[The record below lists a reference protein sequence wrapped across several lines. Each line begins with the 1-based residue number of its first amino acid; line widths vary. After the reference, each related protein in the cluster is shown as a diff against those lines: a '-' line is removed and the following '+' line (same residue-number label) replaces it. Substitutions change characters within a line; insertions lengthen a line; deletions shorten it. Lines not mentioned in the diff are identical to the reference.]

1 MVLKTGIIGMGTMGR
16 VRKKVIDRHP
26 GFQLVAISDI
36 NEQVAEEFPDL
47 FFTNEWE
54 ELLEQDIDV
63 VFVCTYNKVIPKI
76 VITALNKNIHVF
88 AEKPPGRTIEDVLG
102 MKKVKDTHPDLILK
116 FGFNHRFHS
125 SIMEAKAIVDSKIYG
140 NIVCARGVY
149 GKAGGLSFTESW
161 RSDKDIA
168 GGGILLDQGIH
179 MLDLLRFFMGE
190 FTEVK
195 SFVENLV
202 WDEIDLEDNA
212 FAIMKTADNKVAMMQ
227 SSATQWKHKFILEL
241 MFEKGYIVI
250 DGLLTGS
257 RSYGEERIVFA
268 KRQFEDEGV
277 LGKPK
282 EEEIHFD
289 EDHSWEYELKEF
301 YDSVTGRITHFN
313 GDIND
318 ALSTMKLVYTI
329 YEKAAEN

>member
-1 MVLKTGIIGMGTMGR
+1 MALRTGIIGMGTMGR
-16 VRKKVIDRHP
+16 VRKREIDKHP

-36 NEQVAEEFPDL
+36 NEQVSDEFPDI
-47 FFTNEWE
+47 FFCTNWE
-54 ELLEQDIDV
+54 DMLKQKLDV
-63 VFVCTYNKVIPKI
+63 IFVCTYNKAIPRI
-76 VITALNKNIHVF
+76 VITALNKGIHVF
-88 AEKPPGRTIEDVLG
+88 AEKPPGRTVSDVLE
-102 MKKVKDTHPDLILK
+102 MKKVKNKHPDLILK

-125 SIMEAKAIVDSKIYG
+125 SILEAKAILDSKIYG
-140 NIVCARGVY
+140 DIVCARGVY
-149 GKAGGLSFTESW
+149 GKSGGLSFAECW
-161 RSDKDIA
+161 RSDKEIA

-190 FTEVK
+190 FTQVK

-202 WDEIDLEDNA
+202 WGEIDLEDNA
-212 FAIMKTADNKVAMMQ
+212 FAIMKTAENKVAMMQ
-227 SSATQWKHKFILEL
+227 SSATQWKHKFLLEL
-241 MFEKGYIVI
+241 IFEKGYIVV

-268 KRQFEDEGV
+268 KRQFEDEGI

-301 YDSVTGRITHFN
+301 YKAVIGKDTHIN
-313 GDIND
+313 GDIDD
-318 ALSTMKLVYTI
+318 ALATMKLVYTI
-329 YEKAAEN
+329 YENAMNK

>member
-76 VITALNKNIHVF
+76 VITALNKKIHVF

>member
-16 VRKKVIDRHP
+16 LRKRIAEKHP
-26 GFQLVAISDI
+26 GFQVVAISDI
-36 NEQVAEEFPDL
+36 NEQIAEEFPNL
-47 FFTNEWE
+47 FFTNKWE
-54 ELLEQDIDV
+54 ELLKQDLDV

-76 VITALNKNIHVF
+76 VISALNRGIHVF
-88 AEKPPGRTIEDVLG
+88 AEKPPGRTVEDVLE
-102 MKKVKDTHPDLILK
+102 MKMVKELHSELILK

-149 GKAGGLSFTESW
+149 GKAGGLGFAECW

-179 MLDLLRFFMGE
+179 MLDLLRYFMGE
-190 FTEVK
+190 FTQVK

-202 WDEIDLEDNA
+202 WNEINMEDNA
-212 FAIMKTADNKVAMMQ
+212 FAIMKTAENKVAMVQ
-227 SSATQWKHKFILEL
+227 SSATQWKHKFLLEI
-241 MFEKGYIVI
+241 MFERGYVVI

-301 YDSVTGRITHFN
+301 YECIKGKITHMN
-313 GDIND
+313 GDIDD
-318 ALSTMKLVYTI
+318 ALATMQLVYTI
-329 YEKAAEN
+329 YESASKE

>member
-1 MVLKTGIIGMGTMGR
+1 MVLRTGIIGMGTMGR
-16 VRKKVIDRHP
+16 LRKRIADKHP
-26 GFQLVAISDI
+26 DFQVVAICDI
-36 NEQVAEEFPDL
+36 NDHVAEEFPDVY
-47 FFTNEWE
+47 FTNAWE
-54 ELLEQDIDV
+54 ELLKQDLDV
-63 VFVCTYNKVIPKI
+63 VFVCTYNKMIPKI
-76 VITALNKNIHVF
+76 VITAINRGIHVF
-88 AEKPPGRTIEDVLG
+88 AEKPPGRTVEDVLQ
-102 MKKVKDTHPDLILK
+102 MKKVKDAHPEVVLK

-125 SIMEAKAIVDSKIYG
+125 SIMEAKAIADSKIYG
-140 NIVCARGVY
+140 DIVCARGVY
-149 GKAGGLSFTESW
+149 GKAGGLGFAECW
-161 RSDKDIA
+161 RSDQDIA

-179 MLDLLRFFMGE
+179 MLDLLRYFMGE

-202 WDEIDLEDNA
+202 WHEISMEDNA
-212 FAIMKTADNKVAMMQ
+212 FAIMKTADNKVAMVQ
-227 SSATQWKHKFILEL
+227 SSATQWRHKFLLEI
-241 MFEKGYIVI
+241 MFERGYIVI

-268 KRQFEDEGV
+268 KRQFEDEGT

-301 YDSVTGRITHFN
+301 CDCIKGKIAYMN

-318 ALSTMKLVYTI
+318 ALATMQLVYTI
-329 YEKAAEN
+329 YENASKE

>member
-16 VRKKVIDRHP
+16 LRKRIAEKHP
-26 GFQLVAISDI
+26 GFQVIAISDI
-36 NEQVAEEFPDL
+36 NEQVAEEFPNI
-47 FFTNEWE
+47 FFTTKWE
-54 ELLEQDIDV
+54 ELLRQDLDV

-76 VITALNKNIHVF
+76 VISALNKGIHVF
-88 AEKPPGRTIEDVLG
+88 AEKPPGRTVEDVWE
-102 MKKVKDTHPDLILK
+102 MKKVKELHPELILK

-125 SIMEAKAIVDSKIYG
+125 SIMEAKAIADSKIYG
-140 NIVCARGVY
+140 DIVCARGVY
-149 GKAGGLSFTESW
+149 GKAGGLSFAECW
-161 RSDKDIA
+161 RSNKDIA

-179 MLDLLRFFMGE
+179 MLDLLRYFMGE
-190 FTEVK
+190 FTQVK

-202 WDEIDLEDNA
+202 WNEINMEDNA
-212 FAIMKTADNKVAMMQ
+212 FAIMKTAENKVAMVQ
-227 SSATQWKHKFILEL
+227 SSATQWKHKFLLEI
-241 MFEKGYIVI
+241 MFERGYVVI

-289 EDHSWEYELKEF
+289 VDHSWEYELKEF
-301 YDSVTGRITHFN
+301 YDCISGKISHMN
-313 GDIND
+313 GDIDD
-318 ALSTMKLVYTI
+318 ALATMQLVYAI
-329 YEKAAEN
+329 YESASKE

>member
-1 MVLKTGIIGMGTMGR
+1 MVLKAGIVGMGTMGR
-16 VRKKVIDRHP
+16 LRKRIADKHP
-26 GFQLVAISDI
+26 NFQVVAISDI
-36 NEQVAEEFPDL
+36 NERVADEFPDL
-47 FFTNEWE
+47 FFTSDWE
-54 ELLEQDIDV
+54 ELLKQDIDV
-63 VFVCTYNKVIPKI
+63 VFVCTYNKVIPRI
-76 VITALNKNIHVF
+76 VITALNRGIHVF
-88 AEKPPGRTIEDVLG
+88 AEKPPGRSVADVLE
-102 MKKVKDTHPDLILK
+102 MKKVKDMHPELVLK
-116 FGFNHRFHS
+116 FGFNHRFHP
-125 SIMEAKAIVDSKIYG
+125 SIMEAKAIADSKIYG
-140 NIVCARGVY
+140 DIVCARGVY
-149 GKAGGLSFTESW
+149 GKAGGLSFAQCW
-161 RSDKDIA
+161 RSDKDAA

-179 MLDLLRFFMGE
+179 MLDLLRYFMGE
-190 FTEVK
+190 FTEIK

-212 FAIMKTADNKVAMMQ
+212 FAIMKTAENKVAMVQ
-227 SSATQWKHKFILEL
+227 SSATQWKHKFLLEI

-301 YDSVTGRITHFN
+301 YDAIKGDITHLN
-313 GDIND
+313 GNVDD
-318 ALSTMKLVYTI
+318 ALATMKLVFSI
-329 YEKAAEN
+329 YENSSKE